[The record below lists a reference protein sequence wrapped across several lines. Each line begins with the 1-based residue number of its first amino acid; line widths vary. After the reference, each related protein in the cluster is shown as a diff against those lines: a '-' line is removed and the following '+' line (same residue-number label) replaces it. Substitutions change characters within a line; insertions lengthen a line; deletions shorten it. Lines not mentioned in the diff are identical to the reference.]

1 MDSALFLQSEVD
13 NPYEIY
19 SRMLDRNP
27 VYRDRENDVWA
38 VYSYEACQYLFNS
51 SMAEI
56 PGHTGTGN
64 GLMNDYATTIVS
76 NLARLSNAPAHPV
89 IRRAVVGM
97 FGRMQP
103 VCVADL
109 IDQLLGA
116 HAAGSLDWVDAV
128 CKKLPALA
136 VLKGFGFTQQDTEFI
151 LPHIERLTK
160 IMLPNKTL
168 QQILDANEVAQDIY
182 PLVERHLD
190 RTGTLEASVDATETF
205 GKERMRAVHVSNL
218 IGLLIQS
225 YDAGRGILGN
235 ALLLQFAHRP
245 ADAFADAA
253 YFQKSVT
260 ETLRFDPPIHNTR
273 RVLAADTFIGGEQI
287 EKGETV
293 LLVLAA
299 ANRDPVKFIRP
310 EVYDIRRDNN
320 DEHLTFG
327 AGMHMCVA
335 KHLSVGIAGDA
346 LMAVFR
352 KFRRVELLEK
362 NIAYEPLVNAR
373 LPKQIMISL
382 N

>member
-1 MDSALFLQSEVD
+1 LFLQSEVD

-38 VYSYEACQYLFNS
+38 VYSYEACQYLLNS

-56 PGHTGTGN
+56 PGHTGTGA
-64 GLMNDYATTIVS
+64 GLMNDYATTIAS

-97 FGRMQP
+97 FGKMQP
-103 VCVADL
+103 VRVPDL
-109 IDQLLGA
+109 LDQLLGA
-116 HAAGSLDWVDAV
+116 HVAHSLDWVNAV

-151 LPHIERLTK
+151 LPCIERLTK

-168 QQILDANEVAQDIY
+168 QQILDTNEVAQDIY
-182 PLVERHLD
+182 PMVERHLD
-190 RTGTLEASVDATETF
+190 RTGTLEASADATETF

-245 ADAFADAA
+245 ADASADAA

-273 RVLAADTFIGGEQI
+273 RVLAADAFIGGEQI
-287 EKGETV
+287 EKGATV

-310 EVYDIRRDNN
+310 EVYDIRRHNN

-327 AGMHMCVA
+327 AGLHMCVA

-346 LMAVFR
+346 LMALFR
-352 KFRRVELLEK
+352 KFRRVDLLEK